1 MAELKVADTKLG
13 KLRWKDPDKLKVEDP
28 LGLEGLTL
36 TKTIK
41 ANNAGDAK
49 AIFRNRY
56 NIAPGVNLDVRAEK
70 DEGRGG
76 KVNFTVRI
84 ALNKGGAIKKY
95 AKGGGIRKVRH
106 D

>member
-1 MAELKVADTKLG
+1 MAELKVADTRLG
-13 KLRWKDPDKLKVEDP
+13 KLHWKSPNKLKLKDAGIK
-28 LGLEGLTL
+28 GLDL

-41 ANNAGDAK
+41 ANNEGDAK
-49 AIFRNRY
+49 AIYRRMFDL
-56 NIAPGVNLDVRAEK
+56 APGVKLEVEAEK

-76 KVNFTVRI
+76 KVDFTVRI
-84 ALNKGGAIKKY
+84 PFNKGGAIKKY

>member
-1 MAELKVADTKLG
+1 MAELKVADTRLG
-13 KLRWKDPDKLKVEDP
+13 KLRWKGLDKLKVEDP

-49 AIFRNRY
+49 AIYRRMFNL
-56 NIAPGVNLDVRAEK
+56 APGVKLEVEAEK

-76 KVNFTVRI
+76 KVDFTVRI
-84 ALNKGGAIKKY
+84 PFNKGGAIKKY